1 MVVVPCYSDEAYVAE
16 ASLFDLLCYIA
27 FLLVTTFDIIT

>member
-1 MVVVPCYSDEAYVAE
+1 MVVAPCYSDEAYVAE

-27 FLLVTTFDIIT
+27 CSISDHV